1 MKVYFDAMGNPH
13 TPEPTDVVSWRIA
26 GYALV
31 LVAGKLL
38 VVTPG
43 WGNQYQLPGGSVDME
58 ETLTEAIIR
67 ECYEETGYTIA
78 RLSDLPVHVSESNFY
93 HTVKK
98 RFFHSL
104 SLFYEAE
111 LVSENQ
117 DKRVVNS
124 AAHTGEIAD
133 VDWRLFHELDETN
146 CSAYAFQAIKAL
158 KLKL

>member
-1 MKVYFDAMGNPH
+1 MKFYFDAMGYPH
-13 TPEPTDVVSWRIA
+13 TPEATDVVSWRIA
-26 GYALV
+26 GYALII
-31 LVAGKLL
+31 VAKKLL

-43 WGNQYQLPGGSVDME
+43 WDKQYQLPGGSVGME

-78 RLSDLPVHVSESNFY
+78 RLSHRPIHVSESNFY

-111 LVSENQ
+111 LVNEIQ

-124 AAHTGEIAD
+124 TAHTGEISAI
-133 VDWRLFHELDETN
+133 DWRLLHELDETN